1 MESRRNLPILV
12 GVLSGLSI
20 GLAVLLALVLW
31 RGQGIFP
38 ERGGPGELATSP
50 DSTRL
55 APVRFDPIIEERESV
70 IVQATRQVSPVVVS
84 ISTVQ
89 TPNSPTSPNELLDYL
104 RHGPRRDVGLGSG
117 VLVDHRGYVLTA
129 SHVVERSQALS
140 ITLSDGQTFEAEIV
154 GTSPAH
160 DLAVVRIRGN
170 ASGLPVAQLGD
181 SDALQIGEWAIAIGS
196 PFGYLVDGSGPSI
209 TVGVISAVHRD
220 VVPSDGGRAYYDM
233 IQTDAAIH
241 PGNSGGPLVNGK
253 GEVIGIN
260 TTTITNQA
268 GISTGIGF
276 SVPINRASWVLD
288 EILRYG
294 RVRPYTVGLRGL
306 LINDEVRRVLAL
318 PDSVPAGWL
327 VQAVTEDS
335 PAGAAGLV
343 QGDVVTHVNGVPL
356 LDQRSH
362 NRSLAE
368 ARVGDTLLLRVWRDG
383 DVLERGVTLTER
395 SDAR

>member
-1 MESRRNLPILV
+1 MEPRRNLPIVV
-12 GVLSGLSI
+12 GILLGLSI
-20 GLAVLLALVLW
+20 GLAALLVMVLL
-31 RGQGIFP
+31 RGNGGSVP
-38 ERGGPGELATSP
+38 EQVRPPVAVP
-50 DSTRL
+50 NDP
-55 APVRFDPIIEERESV
+55 APPVQILDPITDERESV
-70 IVQATRQVSPVVVS
+70 IVRATRKVSPVVVS

-89 TPNSPTSPNELLDYL
+89 SPTSPTSPNEILDYL
-104 RHGPRRDVGLGSG
+104 RHGLRRDVGLGSG

-129 SHVVERSQALS
+129 SHVVERSEALS
-140 ITLSDGQTFEAEIV
+140 ITLVDGQTFEAEIV
-154 GTSPAH
+154 GTSPEH
-160 DLAVVRIRGN
+160 DLAVVRIRGS

-181 SDALQIGEWAIAIGS
+181 SDALQIGEWAIAVGS

-233 IQTDAAIH
+233 VQTDAAIH
-241 PGNSGGPLVNGK
+241 PGNSGGPLVNGQ

-276 SVPINRASWVLD
+276 AVPINRASWVLD

-294 RVRPYTVGLRGL
+294 RVRRFAVGLRGL
-306 LINDEVRRVLAL
+306 LINDEVRKVLAL
-318 PDSVPAGWL
+318 PDSLPAGWL
-327 VQAVTEDS
+327 VQAVTVDS
-335 PAGAAGLV
+335 PAGLAGLA

-362 NRSLAE
+362 NRLLAE
-368 ARVGDTLLLRVWRDG
+368 ARVGDTLLFRVWRDG
-383 DVLERGVTLTER
+383 KGLEYSVTLTER
-395 SDAR
+395 AQSR

>member
-1 MESRRNLPILV
+1 MESRRSLPILV
-12 GVLSGLSI
+12 GVLLGLSL
-20 GLAVLLALVLW
+20 GLAVLLALLLM
-31 RGQGIFP
+31 RGNGTWAPRPAETEVAEIEQP
-38 ERGGPGELATSP
+38 ETPSFAG
-50 DSTRL
+50 D
-55 APVRFDPIIEERESV
+55 PVIEERESV
-70 IVQATRQVSPVVVS
+70 IVRATRTVSPVVVS
-84 ISTVQ
+84 ISTVHSP
-89 TPNSPTSPNELLDYL
+89 TSPTSPNELLDYL

-129 SHVVERSQALS
+129 SHVVERSQELS

-160 DLAVVRIRGN
+160 DLAVVRIRGE
-170 ASGLPVAQLGD
+170 ARGLPVAQLGD

-241 PGNSGGPLVNGK
+241 PGNSGGPLVNGQ

-306 LINDEVRRVLAL
+306 LLNDEVRKVLGL
-318 PDSVPAGWL
+318 PSTVPAGWL
-327 VQAVTEDS
+327 VQAVTAES
-335 PAGAAGLV
+335 PAGLAGLV
-343 QGDVVTHVNGVPL
+343 QGDVVTQVNGVPL

-368 ARVGDTLLLRVWRDG
+368 ARVGDTLRLRVWRDG
-383 DVLERGVTLTER
+383 STLEFPVTLTER
-395 SDAR
+395 PDAR

>member
-1 MESRRNLPILV
+1 MESRRSLPILV
-12 GVLSGLSI
+12 GVLLGLSL
-20 GLAVLLALVLW
+20 GLAVLLALLLM
-31 RGQGIFP
+31 RGNGTWAPRPAETEVAEIEQP
-38 ERGGPGELATSP
+38 ETPSFAG
-50 DSTRL
+50 D
-55 APVRFDPIIEERESV
+55 PVIEERESV
-70 IVQATRQVSPVVVS
+70 IVRATRTVSPVVVS
-84 ISTVQ
+84 ISTVHSP
-89 TPNSPTSPNELLDYL
+89 TSPTSPNELLDYL

-129 SHVVERSQALS
+129 SHVVERSQELS

-160 DLAVVRIRGN
+160 DLAVVRIRGE
-170 ASGLPVAQLGD
+170 ARGLPVAQLGD

-196 PFGYLVDGSGPSI
+196 LFGYLVDGSGPSI

-241 PGNSGGPLVNGK
+241 PGNSGGPLVNGQ

-294 RVRPYTVGLRGL
+294 RVRPYSVGLRGL
-306 LINDEVRRVLAL
+306 LLNDEVRKVLGL
-318 PDSVPAGWL
+318 PSTVPAGWL
-327 VQAVTEDS
+327 VQAVTAES
-335 PAGAAGLV
+335 PAGLAGLV
-343 QGDVVTHVNGVPL
+343 QGDVVTQVNGVPL

-368 ARVGDTLLLRVWRDG
+368 ARVGDTLRLRVWRDG
-383 DVLERGVTLTER
+383 STLEFSVTLTER
-395 SDAR
+395 PDAR

>member
-1 MESRRNLPILV
+1 MPVQRALPILV
-12 GVLSGLSI
+12 GVLLGLSL
-20 GLAVLLALVLW
+20 GLGALLVIVMT
-31 RGQGIFP
+31 RDPVPVESDPPI
-38 ERGGPGELATSP
+38 EREVGSVP
-50 DSTRL
+50 ST
-55 APVRFDPIIEERESV
+55 PVRPRTESFAESRENV
-70 IVQATRQVSPVVVS
+70 IVRATRQVSPVVVS

-89 TPNSPTSPNELLDYL
+89 AGGPPTSPAELLDYL

-129 SHVVERSQALS
+129 SHVVERSEALS
-140 ITLSDGQTFEAEIV
+140 ITLGNGQTFEAEIV

-170 ASGLPVAQLGD
+170 VSGLPIAQLGD
-181 SDALQIGEWAIAIGS
+181 SDALQIGEWAIAVGS

-220 VVPSDGGRAYYDM
+220 VVAADGGRAYYGM

-241 PGNSGGPLVNGK
+241 PGNSGGPLVNSE

-276 SVPINRASWVLD
+276 AVPINRASWVLD

-294 RVRPYTVGLRGL
+294 RVRPYNVGLRGL

-318 PDSVPAGWL
+318 GEDVPAGWL
-327 VQAVTEDS
+327 VQAVASDS
-335 PAGAAGLV
+335 PAGAAGLT
-343 QGDVVTHVNGVPL
+343 QGDVITHVNGVPL
-356 LDQRSH
+356 VDQRSH

-368 ARVGDTLLLRVWRDG
+368 ARVGDTLTLRVWRSRQ
-383 DVLERGVTLTER
+383 VFERAVTLTER
-395 SDAR
+395 TDSR